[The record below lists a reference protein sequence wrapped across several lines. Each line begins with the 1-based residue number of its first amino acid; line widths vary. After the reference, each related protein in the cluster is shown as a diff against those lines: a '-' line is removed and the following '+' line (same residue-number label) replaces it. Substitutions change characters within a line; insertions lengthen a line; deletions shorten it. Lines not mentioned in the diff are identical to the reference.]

1 MASFILWLHGSGDSG
16 PANESIKEH
25 FTDPVFKNTRW
36 GLPTAP
42 SRPITINRGAV
53 MPAWFDVTD
62 VPITSQSVRHEEE
75 VLKAVKD
82 VHNMIDKQI
91 ANGISPT
98 NVFVCGFS
106 QGGAL
111 AIASIMLYPKTLG
124 GGVIF
129 SGSMPLNPTIKE
141 QISPE
146 AIKTPI
152 LWLHGTDDK
161 IVLFEAGESGSK
173 FLQGIGMSC
182 EFKAYPGF
190 GHSLMDD
197 ELEYFSS
204 WLRSRLLSSG
214 GVQQRRGCCSQM

>member
-25 FTDPVFKNTRW
+25 FTDPVFKTTKW

-42 SRPITINRGAV
+42 SRPITVNRGAV

-62 VPITSQSVRHEEE
+62 VPITSKSVRHDEE
-75 VLKAVKD
+75 VFSAVKD
-82 VHNMIDKQI
+82 VHSMIDKQI
-91 ANGISPT
+91 ANGINPN

-111 AIASIMLYPKTLG
+111 AIASVLLYPRTLG
-124 GGVIF
+124 GGIIF
-129 SGSMPLNPTIKE
+129 SGSMPLNPSIKE
-141 QISPE
+141 QVVTE
-146 AIKTPI
+146 ATKTPI
-152 LWLHGTDDK
+152 LWLHGTDDQ
-161 IVLFEAGESGSK
+161 IVLFEAGEFGCK
-173 FLQGIGMSC
+173 FLQELGMSC
-182 EFKAYPGF
+182 EFKAYPGL

-204 WLRSRLLSSG
+204 WLRSRLLSG
-214 GVQQRRGCCSQM
+214 GVVQHKRGCCSQM